1 MAELVIVVRWVLTI
15 VLGLLWLLIAVY
27 NASLT
32 WREWV
37 RREDRVPSIIPVVGG
52 FFAYTAAV
60 ACPWDSP
67 LVGLLFWL
75 ALILDVGS
83 LPLLVLFIVY
93 LLGAAREEKH
103 FWKRA
108 YMGSSWAVKFAVS
121 VLGWLVFL
129 LMIGTLGISL
139 RQDEASGEVAL
150 LVSTA
155 VYWMLYTVVH
165 VRLRKYRPK
174 GEKS

>member
-1 MAELVIVVRWVLTI
+1 MIAARWVLTI
-15 VLGLLWLLIAVY
+15 VLSLLWLLIAVT

-37 RREDRVPSIIPVVGG
+37 RKEERVPSITPVVGG
-52 FFAYTAAV
+52 FVAWLAATV
-60 ACPWDSP
+60 CPWDSP

-75 ALILDVGS
+75 AVILDVGS
-83 LPLLVLFIVY
+83 LPCLVLALVVV
-93 LLGAAREEKH
+93 LLEAREEKH
-103 FWKRA
+103 FWKRT

-129 LMIGTLGISL
+129 PLIGTLGISL

-174 GEKS
+174 GGKG

>member
-1 MAELVIVVRWVLTI
+1 VIAARWVLTI
-15 VLGLLWLLIAVY
+15 VLSLLWLLIAVT
-27 NASLT
+27 NGSSA

-37 RREDRVPSIIPVVGG
+37 RREERAPSMVPVVGG
-52 FFAYTAAV
+52 LFAYTAAV

-83 LPLLVLFIVY
+83 LPFLVLFIVA
-93 LLGAAREEKH
+93 LLGEATEEKH

-129 LMIGTLGISL
+129 PLISTLGISF
-139 RQDEASGEVAL
+139 RQDETSGQVAL
-150 LVSTA
+150 VVSSA
-155 VYWMLYTVVH
+155 VYWMLYTLVY
-165 VRLRKYRPK
+165 VRLRKYKAEGGR
-174 GEKS
+174 G